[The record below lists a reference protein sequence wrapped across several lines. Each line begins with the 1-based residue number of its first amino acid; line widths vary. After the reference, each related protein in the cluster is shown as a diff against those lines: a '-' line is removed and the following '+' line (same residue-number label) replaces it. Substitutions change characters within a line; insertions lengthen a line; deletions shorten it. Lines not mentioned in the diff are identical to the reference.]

1 MLRRMQESRHRP
13 LLVVGLML
21 VLIAAG
27 SVVLQREVAET
38 MTQALLLSV
47 AWAGIVGLG
56 FLLYASPRG
65 MLPQVIAGLAVGAV
79 IAGGSYYWFS
89 VRDEEVDEDVVT
101 AAKTAEGA
109 EAEQGLASAEASG
122 GARKQAGN
130 TTLASGSFMGE
141 DGHDGSGTATVVQE
155 PGGGRVLTFT
165 DFDVDPGAQ
174 VEVWLTTGPD
184 QTGDRVELGSLKGN
198 VGNQQYEIPADADL
212 NRHGTVMLYCTPFTV
227 RIAVAE
233 LMSA

>member
-1 MLRRMQESRHRP
+1 MQESRHRP

-38 MTQALLLSV
+38 MTQALLLSI

-56 FLLYASPRG
+56 FLLYAWPRG
-65 MLPQVIAGLAVGAV
+65 IAAPGD
-79 IAGGSYYWFS
+79 
-89 VRDEEVDEDVVT
+89 R
-101 AAKTAEGA
+101 
-109 EAEQGLASAEASG
+109 
-122 GARKQAGN
+122 GARGRRRDRRRQLLLVLG
-130 TTLASGSFMGE
+130 
-141 DGHDGSGTATVVQE
+141 
-155 PGGGRVLTFT
+155 PRRGGGRGRRHGRE
-165 DFDVDPGAQ
+165 DGRGSGGGAGPGARQ
-174 VEVWLTTGPD
+174 RPRAEPGSRAATRRSRAAASWARTATTAAALRPWSRSPAAAASSPSPTSTSTPAPRSRSGSPPGRTE
-184 QTGDRVELGSLKGN
+184 TGDRVELGSLKGN